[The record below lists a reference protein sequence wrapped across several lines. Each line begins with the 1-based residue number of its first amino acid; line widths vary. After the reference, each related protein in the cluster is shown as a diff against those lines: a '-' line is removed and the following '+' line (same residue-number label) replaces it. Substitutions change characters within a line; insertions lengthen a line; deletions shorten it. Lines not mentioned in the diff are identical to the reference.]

1 MQFGRCPSPP
11 PQDTA
16 RPASDAGT
24 SFALLFAI
32 LAGGMYLW
40 DTYHGL
46 PWLYVVLGGF
56 ALYLVYLEMKMGAS
70 VPDRVN

>member
-1 MQFGRCPSPP
+1 MTQRPPEPSGRLH
-11 PQDTA
+11 QGLA
-16 RPASDAGT
+16 VVT

-40 DTYHGL
+40 DTYHGF
-46 PWLYVVLGGF
+46 PWLYVVFGGY
-56 ALYLVYLEMKMGAS
+56 ALYLVYLEMKMGSS